1 MSVAGRVVV
10 VTGASSGIGAATA
23 RAFAAGGARVAL
35 VARDGDRLAG
45 VAAEIVAAGGNARH
59 WAVDCAERGAV
70 GLAAPA
76 IESELGVPDVIVNAA
91 GAGRAMFFE
100 ETSPEEFER
109 AMAAPF
115 VAALNVTRAFIPGML
130 VRRSG
135 VVVNVGSPAAYVPW
149 PGAAG
154 YAIGRWAMRGLSEV
168 LHAELRGTGVR
179 CTNVVPARVESS
191 YFDHNPGFLE
201 RVPWFA
207 LLAGKLTPE
216 RVGDAI
222 VRAAARDRRDVF
234 VPFRLHAFVLFARL
248 FPGVALHAM
257 VSTGARRE
265 RDFAG
270 SSTKRFVRRRRRT

>member
-10 VTGASSGIGAATA
+10 VTGASSGIGAAAA
-23 RAFAAGGARVAL
+23 RAFAVGGARVAL
-35 VARDGDRLAG
+35 VARDGDRLAR
-45 VAAEIVAAGGNARH
+45 VTADIEARGGNARY
-59 WAVDCAERGAV
+59 WAVDCADRGAV
-70 GLAAPA
+70 ALVAPA

-91 GAGRAMFFE
+91 GAGRALFFE
-100 ETSPEEFER
+100 ETAPEEFEQ

-115 VAALNVTRAFIPGML
+115 YAALNITRAFMPGML
-130 VRRSG
+130 ARRSG

-179 CTNVVPARVESS
+179 CTNLVPARVESS

-201 RVPWFA
+201 RVPRFA

-216 RVGDAI
+216 RVADAI
-222 VRAAARDRRDVF
+222 VEAVARDRRDVF

-248 FPGVALHAM
+248 FPGVSSYAM
-257 VSTGARRE
+257 GSTGARRE
-265 RDFAG
+265 RAT
-270 SSTKRFVRRRRRT
+270 S

>member
-23 RAFAAGGARVAL
+23 RAFAARGARVAL
-35 VARDGDRLAG
+35 VARDGDRLAA
-45 VAAEIVAAGGNARH
+45 VTAEIAAAGGNARH
-59 WAVDCAERGAV
+59 WAVDCADRGAV
-70 GLAAPA
+70 GLLAPA

-100 ETSPEEFER
+100 ETPPDELEQ

-115 VAALNVTRAFIPGML
+115 FAAVNVTRAFVPGML
-130 VRRSG
+130 ARRHG

-168 LHAELRGTGVR
+168 LHSELRGTGVR
-179 CTNVVPARVESS
+179 CTNVVPARVQSS

-207 LLAGKLTPE
+207 LLAGRLTPE
-216 RVGDAI
+216 RVADAI
-222 VRAAARDRRDVF
+222 VGAASRKRRDVF
-234 VPFRLHAFVLFARL
+234 VPFRLHAFVVFARL
-248 FPGVALHAM
+248 FPGVAMHAM
-257 VSTGARRE
+257 ASTGARRE
-265 RDFAG
+265 RAT
-270 SSTKRFVRRRRRT
+270 S

>member
-23 RAFAAGGARVAL
+23 RAFAGRGAHVAL
-35 VARDGDRLAG
+35 VARDGARLAG
-45 VAAEIVAAGGNARH
+45 AAAEIVAAGGNVRY
-59 WAVDCAERGAV
+59 WAVDCADRRAFGS
-70 GLAAPA
+70 AAAA

-100 ETSPEEFER
+100 ETSPEELEG

-115 VAALNVTRAFIPGML
+115 FAALNVTRAFMPGML
-130 VRRSG
+130 ARRNG

-191 YFDHNPGFLE
+191 YFDHNPGFFE
-201 RVPWFA
+201 RLPKFA

-216 RVGDAI
+216 RVADAI
-222 VRAAARDRRDVF
+222 VAAAARNRRDVF
-234 VPFRLHAFVLFARL
+234 VPFRLRAFVLFARL
-248 FPGVALHAM
+248 FPGVALYAM
-257 VSTGARRE
+257 GSTGAHRKQ
-265 RDFAG
+265 AG
-270 SSTKRFVRRRRRT
+270 